1 MKHIRKFN
9 ESKKEAGRVLQE
21 FSSPDGAGTYT
32 IEVGAEDKRSAKK
45 LGMVWLK
52 KNRPHLIDRA
62 QFIINEVK

>member
-1 MKHIRKFN
+1 MNNKIKRFGELKTY
-9 ESKKEAGRVLQE
+9 EVIIET
-21 FSSPDGAGTYT
+21 SPDGAGTHI

-52 KNRPHLIDRA
+52 KYRPHLIDRA